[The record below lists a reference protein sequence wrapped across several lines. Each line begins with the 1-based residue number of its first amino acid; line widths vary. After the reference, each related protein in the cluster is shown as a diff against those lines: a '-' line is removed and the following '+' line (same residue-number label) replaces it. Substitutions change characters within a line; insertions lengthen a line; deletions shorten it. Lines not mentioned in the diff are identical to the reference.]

1 MLEFD
6 TGKEKFL
13 VESNPTEEDNRSLRI
28 KEAGSW

>member
-13 VESNPTEEDNRSLRI
+13 VDSNNTDEDVRLSKNKS
-28 KEAGSW
+28 K